1 MTKVIII
8 IAKKE
13 VGQWFVQGKHAF
25 ALSEW
30 RVSEK
35 DIVCIDKFLTLP
47 LLFEFSLVVDKP
59 TFNQP
64 KKTKDSSKFL
74 NRAPKP

>member
-1 MTKVIII
+1 MP
-8 IAKKE
+8 
-13 VGQWFVQGKHAF
+13 F

-59 TFNQP
+59 TFNEP

-74 NRAPKP
+74 NRAPKR